1 MLTFGA
7 KNGDRLEFTL
17 TSMDN
22 YGFVAGAIRLTLGG
36 QTIELDER
44 NGIEA
49 LALAHLR
56 SDVEKLLED
65 DGCLGF
71 GDHDYAPM
79 VDLQRRGGV
88 VHAHA
93 DLPSEDLWEV
103 PLGAMS
109 DDDLRRLTNVVAA
122 AGERFGPLTGYC
134 AGCGVPEPTW
144 RA

>member
-17 TSMDN
+17 TPMDD
-22 YGFVAGAIRLTLGG
+22 YGFVAGAIRLTIGG
-36 QTIELDER
+36 QPIELGER

-65 DGCLGF
+65 DGCVSF

-93 DLPSEDLWEV
+93 DLPSEDRWEV

-109 DDDLRRLTNVVAA
+109 DGDLRRLSNVIAA
-122 AGERFGPLTGYC
+122 AEERFGPLTGYC
-134 AGCGVPEPTW
+134 AGCGEAQPNW